1 MVPRAFSEGA
11 TMTSKEFGLLLA
23 LGLVTGIA
31 AVLMAAYF
39 I

>member
-1 MVPRAFSEGA
+1 
-11 TMTSKEFGLLLA
+11 MTSKKFGLLLA

-39 I
+39 L